1 VVYLRI
7 GICDLVL
14 INMVFKKI
22 EHKIRRII
30 SHRHF
35 QKYEKY
41 ISLIFW
47 LAAIYYLS
55 NNSLQEFVI
64 VADWWEFIIR
74 KLAHMFEYGVLTY
87 LIFRI
92 LSQTEK
98 RHVNWNLFWSFI
110 FTVLYAISD
119 EYHQTFT
126 LGRTGVYTDVLIDAA
141 GSLIAIW
148 LIYLNYRD
156 RKKLK

>member
-1 VVYLRI
+1 
-7 GICDLVL
+7 
-14 INMVFKKI
+14 MVFEKL
-22 EHKIRRII
+22 EPKIRKII

-47 LAAIYYLS
+47 LAAIFYLS
-55 NNSLQEFVI
+55 NNSLKEFVI
-64 VADWWEFIIR
+64 VTDWWEFIIR
-74 KLAHMFEYGVLTY
+74 KLVHLFEFAVLTY

-92 LSQTEK
+92 LGQTEK
-98 RHVNWNLFWSFI
+98 RHVYWNLFWSFA

-119 EYHQTFT
+119 EYHQSFIA
-126 LGRTGVYTDVLIDAA
+126 GRTGTYRDVIIDSV

-148 LIYLNYRD
+148 LIFLDWRH
-156 RKKLK
+156 KKTKK